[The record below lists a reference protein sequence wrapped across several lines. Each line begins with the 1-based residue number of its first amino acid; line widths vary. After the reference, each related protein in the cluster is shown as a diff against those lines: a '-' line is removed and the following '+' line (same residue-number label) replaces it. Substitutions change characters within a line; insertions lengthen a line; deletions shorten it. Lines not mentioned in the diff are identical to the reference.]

1 MPSEGSGFRGQFA
14 LGLVWRMV
22 LLLAMLAAFAAS
34 LAAPNLGAA
43 RIIAAALVA
52 AAAVALWNYIQRT
65 NHEVARFIDA
75 IRFGDMSASF
85 ARPEAGSGFEALGN
99 ALDSG
104 IRVLRDERSRM
115 ADESRFY
122 QAIVDDLPIALLLI
136 DPEERV
142 EPVGKT
148 ARRMFGALAGVRVD
162 DYAQFGAGFAQCLRG
177 LQPGQR
183 QLVTM
188 TLEGGQT
195 QRVLLRVAAVHR
207 LGGSHRVITVQPIQ
221 EALNAVE
228 IATQSDLVRVLTH
241 EIMNS
246 MTPVTSLARTAA
258 DLMADADTGNDETIA
273 DARAAVETL
282 ARRADGVMHFVESY
296 RQISRTPQV
305 NRQVFVAVSFADELK
320 RLFQA
325 DWPPARIGFDVAV
338 EPESMMLDADPDLL
352 AQVLI
357 NLLRNGAEAAE
368 ANGYEPRAALRFA
381 AVRGGGAT
389 ILVEDNGPGIPEAKR
404 SEVFLPFFTTKAK
417 GTGVGLSLARQ
428 IVLAHDGT
436 ISIEQSELGGARFRI
451 II

>member
-1 MPSEGSGFRGQFA
+1 MASDNTGFRAQFA
-14 LGLVWRMV
+14 LGLGWRML
-22 LLLAMLAAFAAS
+22 LLLALLAAFVAS

-43 RIIAAALVA
+43 RIIAGALVA
-52 AAAVALWNYIQRT
+52 SAAIALWNYIQRT
-65 NHEVARFIDA
+65 NHEVARFIEA

-85 ARPEAGSGFEALGN
+85 ARPEAGSGFEALGE

-104 IRVLRDERSRM
+104 IRALREERSRM

-122 QAIVDDLPIALLLI
+122 QAIVDDLPVALLLI

-148 ARRMFGALAGVRVD
+148 ARRMFGALQGVRID
-162 DYAQFGAGFAQCLRG
+162 DYAQFGEAFAQYLRSIE
-177 LQPGQR
+177 PGRR
-183 QLVTM
+183 QLATM
-188 TLEGGQT
+188 ALENGQT
-195 QRVLLRVAAVHR
+195 QRVLLRAAAVHR

-228 IATQSDLVRVLTH
+228 VATQSDLVRVLTH

-258 DLMADADTGNDETIA
+258 ELMAGADTGTDETIS

-305 NRQVFVAVSFADELK
+305 HRQVFVASSFADELK

-325 DWPPARIGFDVAV
+325 DWPADRIGFDLAV
-338 EPESMMLDADPDLL
+338 EPETMMIDADPDLL

-357 NLLRNGAEAAE
+357 NLLRNGADAAEDHTPEPRVAVRFEAA
-368 ANGYEPRAALRFA
+368 
-381 AVRGGGAT
+381 RGGGAT
-389 ILVEDNGPGIPEAKR
+389 ILVEDNGPGIPEGKR

-417 GTGVGLSLARQ
+417 GTGIGLSLARQ

-436 ISIEQSELGGARFRI
+436 IAIEQSELGGARFRI
-451 II
+451 IL

>member
-1 MPSEGSGFRGQFA
+1 MGFRGQFA
-14 LGLVWRMV
+14 FGLAWRMV
-22 LLLAMLAAFAAS
+22 VLLAMLAAFAAS
-34 LAAPNLGAA
+34 LANPDLGAA
-43 RIIAAALVA
+43 RIIAAALVV
-52 AAAVALWNYIQRT
+52 AAAVTLWNYIQRT
-65 NHEVARFIDA
+65 NLEVARFIEA
-75 IRFGDMSASF
+75 IRFSDMSASF
-85 ARPEAGSGFEALGN
+85 ARPDAGSGFDALGE

-104 IRVLRDERSRM
+104 IRALREERSRL

-148 ARRMFGALAGVRVD
+148 ARRMFGALEGVRIE
-162 DYAQFGAGFAQCLRG
+162 DYAAFGESFAQHLRS
-177 LQPGQR
+177 LQPGRR
-183 QLVTM
+183 QLATM
-188 TLEGGQT
+188 TLENGQG
-195 QRVLLRVAAVHR
+195 QRVLLRAAAVHR

-258 DLMADADTGNDETIA
+258 NLMTEADKGADPNIA

-305 NRQVFVAVSFADELK
+305 HRQLFVAAPFAGELE
-320 RLFQA
+320 RLFRA
-325 DWPPARIGFDVAV
+325 DWPADRIGFEMSVD
-338 EPESMMLDADPDLL
+338 PGSMMLDADPDLL

-368 ANGYEPRAALRFA
+368 AHAPEPRVAVRFEAA
-381 AVRGGGAT
+381 RGGGAT
-389 ILVEDNGPGIPEAKR
+389 IMVDDNGPGIAEEKR
-404 SEVFLPFFTTKAK
+404 GEVFLPFFTTKLK

-436 ISIEQSELGGARFRI
+436 IGIEESPLGGARFRI
-451 II
+451 IL

>member
-1 MPSEGSGFRGQFA
+1 MDFKGQFA
-14 LGLVWRMV
+14 LGLAWRIL
-22 LLLAMLAAFAAS
+22 LLLAMLAAFAA
-34 LAAPNLGAA
+34 AMNDPNLGAA
-43 RIIAAALVA
+43 RIIAAALVIGA
-52 AAAVALWNYIQRT
+52 AMMLWNYIQRT
-65 NHEVARFIDA
+65 NHEVARFVEA
-75 IRFGDMSASF
+75 IRFNDFSASF
-85 ARPEAGSGFEALGN
+85 ARPEAGSGFEALGE

-104 IRVLRDERSRM
+104 IRSMREERSRM

-122 QAIVDDLPIALLLI
+122 QAIVDDLPVALLLI

-142 EPVGKT
+142 EPVGKA
-148 ARRMFGALAGVRVD
+148 ARRMFGALEGVRVD
-162 DYAQFGAGFAQCLRG
+162 DYAQFGQGFAQCLRSM
-177 LQPGQR
+177 QPGRR
-183 QLVTM
+183 QLVIM

-195 QRVLLRVAAVHR
+195 QRALLRAAAVHR
-207 LGGSHRVITVQPIQ
+207 LGGSHRVVTVQPIQ

-246 MTPVTSLARTAA
+246 ITPVTSLARTAA
-258 DLMADADTGNDETIA
+258 DLLGGADKGDNPDIA

-305 NRQVFVAVSFADELK
+305 NRQTFVAVAFAGELK

-325 DWPPARIGFDVAV
+325 DWPSARIGFDLVV
-338 EPESMMLDADPDLL
+338 EPQSMMLDADPDLL

-368 ANGYEPRAALRFA
+368 ANGPSPYVALRLEA
-381 AVRGGGAT
+381 ARGGGAT
-389 ILVEDNGPGIPEAKR
+389 ILVDDNGPGVPEAKR
-404 SEVFLPFFTTKAK
+404 SEVFLPFFTTKPK

-428 IVLAHDGT
+428 VVLAHDGA
-436 ISIEQSELGGARFRI
+436 IAIEESPLGGARFRI
-451 II
+451 NL

>member
-1 MPSEGSGFRGQFA
+1 MAFKGQFA
-14 LGLVWRMV
+14 LGLAWRMIV
-22 LLLAMLAAFAAS
+22 LVAMLTAFAA
-34 LAAPNLGAA
+34 AIADPNLGAA
-43 RIIAAALVA
+43 RIVAAALVVA
-52 AAAVALWNYIQRT
+52 AMAALWNYIQRT
-65 NHEVARFIDA
+65 NQEVARFVDA
-75 IRFGDMSASF
+75 IRFNDMSASF
-85 ARPEAGSGFEALGN
+85 ARPNAGSGFDALGEALD
-99 ALDSG
+99 AG
-104 IRVLRDERSRM
+104 IRVLRDERSRL

-122 QAIVDDLPIALLLI
+122 EAMVDDLPIALLLV

-148 ARRMFGALAGVRVD
+148 ARRMFGALDGVRVD
-162 DYAQFGAGFAQCLRG
+162 DYRLFGESFAQHLRG
-177 LQPGQR
+177 LQPGRR

-188 TLEGGQT
+188 TLESGQT
-195 QRVLLRVAAVHR
+195 QRVLLRAAAVHR
-207 LGGSHRVITVQPIQ
+207 LGGAHRVITVQPIQ

-258 DLMADADTGNDETIA
+258 DLMEEADKGSDPSIA

-305 NRQVFVAVSFADELK
+305 HRQLFVAESFGAELK

-325 DWPPARIGFDVAV
+325 DWPADRIGFELSVV
-338 EPESMMLDADPDLL
+338 PGSMMLDADPDLL

-368 ANGYEPRAALRFA
+368 VHGPDPQIALRFEA
-381 AVRGGGAT
+381 ARGGGAT
-389 ILVEDNGPGIPEAKR
+389 ILVDDSGPGIPEEKR
-404 SEVFLPFFTTKAK
+404 AEVFLPFFTTKAK

-436 ISIEQSELGGARFRI
+436 IDIETSPLGGARFRI
-451 II
+451 IL

>member
-1 MPSEGSGFRGQFA
+1 MGSDGIGFRGQFA
-14 LGLVWRMV
+14 LGLAWRML

-34 LAAPNLGAA
+34 IAAPNLGAA

-52 AAAVALWNYIQRT
+52 SAAVGLWNYIQRT
-65 NHEVARFIDA
+65 NREVARFIEA
-75 IRFGDMSASF
+75 IRFSDMSASF
-85 ARPEAGSGFEALGN
+85 ARPEAGSGFEALGE

-104 IRVLRDERSRM
+104 IRALRDERSRM

-122 QAIVDDLPIALLLI
+122 QAIVDDLPVALLLI
-136 DPEERV
+136 DPKERV

-148 ARRMFGALAGVRVD
+148 ARRMFGALEGVRVD
-162 DYAQFGAGFAQCLRG
+162 DYAQFGQSFAQCLRS
-177 LQPGQR
+177 LEPGRR
-183 QLVTM
+183 QLAM
-188 TLEGGQT
+188 MALENGQT
-195 QRVLLRVAAVHR
+195 QRVLLRAAAVHR

-258 DLMADADTGNDETIA
+258 DLMASADTGQDETIA

-305 NRQVFVAVSFADELK
+305 NRQVFVATSFGDELK

-325 DWPPARIGFDVAV
+325 DWPAERIGFDLAV
-338 EPESMMLDADPDLL
+338 EPETMMLDADPDLL

-368 ANGYEPRAALRFA
+368 AHTPEPRVAVRFEAA
-381 AVRGGGAT
+381 RGGGAT

-404 SEVFLPFFTTKAK
+404 GEVFLPFFTTKAK

-436 ISIEQSELGGARFRI
+436 IAIEQGKLGGARFRI
-451 II
+451 IL

>member
-1 MPSEGSGFRGQFA
+1 MSLDSTSFKGRFA
-14 LGLVWRMV
+14 LGLAWRML
-22 LLLAMLAAFAAS
+22 LLLAALAAFAGALS
-34 LAAPNLGAA
+34 NPNLGAA
-43 RIIAAALVA
+43 RIIALALVVGA
-52 AAAVALWNYIQRT
+52 AAMLWSYIQRT
-65 NHEVARFIDA
+65 NQEVTRFIEA
-75 IRFGDMSASF
+75 IRFSDMSASF
-85 ARPEAGSGFEALGN
+85 ARPEAGSGFEALGE

-104 IRVLRDERSRM
+104 IRSLREERSRM

-122 QAIVDDLPIALLLI
+122 QAIVDDLPVALLLI
-136 DPEERV
+136 DQELRV

-148 ARRMFGALAGVRVD
+148 ARRMFGALDGVRVD
-162 DYAQFGAGFAQCLRG
+162 DYAEFGEGFARCLANMEAG
-177 LQPGQR
+177 KR
-183 QLVTM
+183 QLVTL
-188 TLEGGQT
+188 TLDGGRT
-195 QRVLLRVAAVHR
+195 QRALLRAAAVHR
-207 LGGSHRVITVQPIQ
+207 LGGAHRVITVQPIQ

-258 DLMADADTGNDETIA
+258 DLMKGADTGNDETIS

-305 NRQVFVAVSFADELK
+305 NRQTFVAAPFAGELK

-325 DWPPARIGFDVAV
+325 DWPAKRIGLDMSV
-338 EPESMMLDADPDLL
+338 EPESMMIDADPDLL

-368 ANGYEPRAALRFA
+368 THGEAPSVALRFQA
-381 AVRGGGAT
+381 IRGSGAT
-389 ILVEDNGPGIPEAKR
+389 ILVEDNGPGVPEAKR
-404 SEVFLPFFTTKAK
+404 SEIFLPFFTTKAK

-428 IVLAHDGT
+428 IVLAHDG
-436 ISIEQSELGGARFRI
+436 SIDVEGSELGGARFRI
-451 II
+451 IL

>member
-1 MPSEGSGFRGQFA
+1 MASDALSFKGRFA
-14 LGLVWRMV
+14 LGLLWRMV
-22 LLLAMLAAFAAS
+22 LLLAMLAAFAGAVTN
-34 LAAPNLGAA
+34 PDLGAA
-43 RIIAAALVA
+43 RIIAAALVVGA
-52 AAAVALWNYIQRT
+52 AAMLWNYIQRT
-65 NHEVARFIDA
+65 NREVARFIEA

-85 ARPEAGSGFEALGN
+85 ARPEAGSGFEALGE
-99 ALDSG
+99 ALDTG
-104 IRVLRDERSRM
+104 IRALREERSRM

-122 QAIVDDLPIALLLI
+122 QAIVDDLPVALLLI
-136 DPEERV
+136 DAEERV

-148 ARRMFGALAGVRVD
+148 ARRMFGSLEGVRID
-162 DYAQFGAGFAQCLRG
+162 DYADFGQSFAQCLRS

-183 QLVTM
+183 RLVNM
-188 TLEGGQT
+188 ALESGQA
-195 QRVLLRVAAVHR
+195 QRVLLRAAAVHR
-207 LGGSHRVITVQPIQ
+207 LGGTHRVITVQPIQ

-258 DLMADADTGNDETIA
+258 DLMASVDAGENETIA
-273 DARAAVETL
+273 DAHAAVETL

-305 NRQVFVAVSFADELK
+305 NRQVFVAAPFADELK

-325 DWPPARIGFDVAV
+325 DWPASRVGFDLSV
-338 EPESMMLDADPDLL
+338 EPESMMIDADPDLL

-368 ANGYEPRAALRFA
+368 AHGPEPRVSLRFVA
-381 AVRGGGAT
+381 ERGSGAT
-389 ILVEDNGPGIPEAKR
+389 ILVDDNGPGVPESKR

-436 ISIEQSELGGARFRI
+436 IGIEDSPLGGARFRI
-451 II
+451 IL

>member
-1 MPSEGSGFRGQFA
+1 MGFKSRFA
-14 LGLVWRMV
+14 LGLAWRML
-22 LLLAMLAAFAAS
+22 LLLATLAAFAAS
-34 LAAPNLGAA
+34 VANPNLGAA
-43 RIIAAALVA
+43 RIIAAALVI
-52 AAAVALWNYIQRT
+52 AAAVGLWNYIQRT
-65 NHEVARFIDA
+65 NVEVARFIEA
-75 IRFGDMSASF
+75 IRFSDMSASF
-85 ARPEAGSGFEALGN
+85 SRPEAGSGFEALGE

-104 IRVLRDERSRM
+104 IRALREERARLS
-115 ADESRFY
+115 DESRFY

-148 ARRMFGALAGVRVD
+148 ARRMFGALEGVRVS
-162 DYAQFGAGFAQCLRG
+162 DYAQFGEGFAQCLRS
-177 LQPGQR
+177 LQPGRR
-183 QLVTM
+183 QLVLM
-188 TLEGGQT
+188 ALENGQT
-195 QRVLLRVAAVHR
+195 QRVLLRAAAVHR

-258 DLMADADTGNDETIA
+258 DLMASADSGGNADIA

-305 NRQVFVAVSFADELK
+305 NRQVFVAAAFADELK

-325 DWPPARIGFDVAV
+325 DWPASRLGFEIAV

-368 ANGYEPRAALRFA
+368 AHTSEPRVGARFEAA
-381 AVRGGGAT
+381 RGGGAT
-389 ILVEDNGPGIPEAKR
+389 ILVDDNGPGIPESKR

-436 ISIEQSELGGARFRI
+436 IGIESSPLGGARFRI
-451 II
+451 IL

>member
-1 MPSEGSGFRGQFA
+1 MPSDGTGFRGRFA

-34 LAAPNLGAA
+34 IAAPNLGAA
-43 RIIAAALVA
+43 RIIAGALVA
-52 AAAVALWNYIQRT
+52 AAALGLWNYIQRT
-65 NHEVARFIDA
+65 NLEVARFIEA

-85 ARPEAGSGFEALGN
+85 ARPEAGSGFEALGH

-104 IRVLRDERSRM
+104 IRALRDERSRM

-122 QAIVDDLPIALLLI
+122 QAIVDDLPIALLLV
-136 DPEERV
+136 DPDERV

-148 ARRMFGALAGVRVD
+148 ARRMFGALSGVRVD
-162 DYAQFGAGFAQCLRG
+162 DYAQFGASFAQCLRG

-188 TLEGGQT
+188 TLEGGQA

-258 DLMADADTGNDETIA
+258 DLMAGADTGKDESIA

-305 NRQVFVAVSFADELK
+305 NRQVFVASSFAEELK

-325 DWPPARIGFDVAV
+325 DWPADRIGFEQSV
-338 EPESMMLDADPDLL
+338 EPETMMVDADPDLL

-357 NLLRNGAEAAE
+357 NLLRNGADAAE
-368 ANGYEPRAALRFA
+368 AHGPNPRVALRFEA
-381 AVRGGGAT
+381 ARGGGAT
-389 ILVEDNGPGIPEAKR
+389 ILVDDNGPGIPEAKR

-436 ISIEQSELGGARFRI
+436 IAIEQGPLGGARFRI
-451 II
+451 LL

>member
-1 MPSEGSGFRGQFA
+1 MGFKGQFA
-14 LGLVWRMV
+14 LGLAWRVM
-22 LLLAMLAAFAAS
+22 LLLVVLAAFAA
-34 LAAPNLGAA
+34 AMNDPNLGAA

-52 AAAVALWNYIQRT
+52 GAAVMLWNYIQRT
-65 NHEVARFIDA
+65 NLEVARFVEA
-75 IRFGDMSASF
+75 IRFGDFSASF
-85 ARPEAGSGFEALGN
+85 ARPQADSGFDALGE

-104 IRVLRDERSRM
+104 IRSLREERSRM

-122 QAIVDDLPIALLLI
+122 QAIVDDLPVALLLI

-148 ARRMFGALAGVRVD
+148 ARRLFGALEGVRVD
-162 DYAQFGAGFAQCLRG
+162 DYAQFGQSFAQALRA
-177 LQPGQR
+177 LQPGSR

-188 TLEGGQT
+188 ALDGGQT
-195 QRVLLRVAAVHR
+195 QRALLRAAAVHR

-246 MTPVTSLARTAA
+246 ITPVTSLARTAA
-258 DLMADADTGNDETIA
+258 DLLGGADKGADPDIA

-305 NRQVFVAVSFADELK
+305 HRQTFVASSFAGELK

-325 DWPPARIGFDVAV
+325 DWPAARVGFELAV
-338 EPESMMLDADPDLL
+338 TPETMMLDADPDLL

-368 ANGYEPRAALRFA
+368 AQGPSPQVALRFEA
-381 AVRGGGAT
+381 ARGGGAT
-389 ILVEDNGPGIPEAKR
+389 VMVDDNGPGIPEAKR
-404 SEVFLPFFTTKAK
+404 SEVFLPFFTTKPK

-436 ISIEQSELGGARFRI
+436 IGIEESPTGGARFRI
-451 II
+451 VL

>member
-1 MPSEGSGFRGQFA
+1 MPSDGPGFRGQFA
-14 LGLVWRMV
+14 LGLAWRML

-34 LAAPNLGAA
+34 LAAANLGAA
-43 RIIAAALVA
+43 RIIAAALVVA
-52 AAAVALWNYIQRT
+52 AAIGLWNYIQRT
-65 NHEVARFIDA
+65 NLEIARFVEA

-85 ARPEAGSGFEALGN
+85 ARPEAGSGFEALGA

-104 IRVLRDERSRM
+104 IRALRDERSRM

-122 QAIVDDLPIALLLI
+122 QAIVDDLPIALLLV

-148 ARRMFGALAGVRVD
+148 ARRMFGALSGVRVD

-188 TLEGGQT
+188 TLEGGQA

-258 DLMADADTGNDETIA
+258 DLMADADTGKDETIA

-305 NRQVFVAVSFADELK
+305 NRQVFVAASFGDELR

-325 DWPPARIGFDVAV
+325 DWPAERIGFDLSVQ
-338 EPESMMLDADPDLL
+338 PETMMLDADPDLL

-357 NLLRNGAEAAE
+357 NLLRNGADAAETHGPEPRVAVRFEAA
-368 ANGYEPRAALRFA
+368 
-381 AVRGGGAT
+381 RGGGAT
-389 ILVEDNGPGIPEAKR
+389 ILVDDNGPGIPEAKR

-436 ISIEQSELGGARFRI
+436 IAIEQSDLGGARFRI
-451 II
+451 VL

>member
-1 MPSEGSGFRGQFA
+1 MGSDGAGFRGQFA
-14 LGLVWRMV
+14 LGLAWRML
-22 LLLAMLAAFAAS
+22 LLLATLAAFAAS
-34 LAAPNLGAA
+34 VAAPNLGAA

-52 AAAVALWNYIQRT
+52 SAAVALWNYIQRT
-65 NHEVARFIDA
+65 NHEVARFIEA

-85 ARPEAGSGFEALGN
+85 ARPEAGSGFEALGE

-104 IRVLRDERSRM
+104 IRALRDERSRM

-122 QAIVDDLPIALLLI
+122 QAIVDDLPIALLLV

-142 EPVGKT
+142 EAVGKT
-148 ARRMFGALAGVRVD
+148 ARRMFGALQGVRVD

-177 LQPGQR
+177 LHPGQR

-195 QRVLLRVAAVHR
+195 QRALLRVAAVHR

-258 DLMADADTGNDETIA
+258 DLMAGADTGQDETIA

-305 NRQVFVAVSFADELK
+305 NRQVFVAASFADELR

-325 DWPPARIGFDVAV
+325 DWPAGRVDFALAV
-338 EPESMMLDADPDLL
+338 EPETMMLDADPDLL

-368 ANGYEPRAALRFA
+368 AHTPEPRVAVRFEAA
-381 AVRGGGAT
+381 RGGGAT
-389 ILVEDNGPGIPEAKR
+389 ILVDDNGPGIPEPKR

-428 IVLAHDGT
+428 VVLAHDGT
-436 ISIEQSELGGARFRI
+436 IAVEDSALGGARFRI
-451 II
+451 VL

>member
-1 MPSEGSGFRGQFA
+1 MGFKGQFA

-22 LLLAMLAAFAAS
+22 LLLLALAAFAAS
-34 LAAPNLGAA
+34 LANADLGAA
-43 RIIAAALVA
+43 RIIAAALVVGA
-52 AAAVALWNYIQRT
+52 AIALWSYIQRT
-65 NHEVARFIDA
+65 NREVTRFIEA
-75 IRFGDMSASF
+75 IRFGDLSASF
-85 ARPEAGSGFEALGN
+85 KRPQAGSGFEALGE

-104 IRVLRDERSRM
+104 IRALRDERSRM

-122 QAIVDDLPIALLLI
+122 QAIVDDLPVSLLLI

-148 ARRMFGALAGVRVD
+148 ARRMFGALEGVRIA
-162 DYAQFGAGFAQCLRG
+162 DYAQFGEGFAQCLRR
-177 LQPGQR
+177 LQPGSR

-188 TLEGGQT
+188 ALETGQT
-195 QRVLLRVAAVHR
+195 QRVLLRAAAVHR
-207 LGGSHRVITVQPIQ
+207 LGGAHRVITVQPIQ

-258 DLMADADTGNDETIA
+258 DLMKRADKGDDEVIG

-305 NRQVFVAVSFADELK
+305 NRQVFVAASFAEELR

-325 DWPPARIGFDVAV
+325 DWPADRIGFELSVA
-338 EPESMMLDADPDLL
+338 PPSMMIDADPDLL

-357 NLLRNGAEAAE
+357 NLLRNGAEAAGE
-368 ANGYEPRAALRFA
+368 HSSEPKVALRMEA
-381 AVRGGGAT
+381 GRGGGAT
-389 ILVEDNGPGIPEAKR
+389 ILVEDNGAGVPEEKR
-404 SEVFLPFFTTKAK
+404 SEVFLPFFTTKPK
-417 GTGVGLSLARQ
+417 GTGVGLSFARQ
-428 IVLAHDGT
+428 VVLAHDGT
-436 ISIEQSELGGARFRI
+436 IAIENSDLGGARFRLI
-451 II
+451 L